1 MNRFIILYLAYVI
14 ILFVKCN
21 AKINVNIKVSSN
33 RAVSGVNFTGDHKKL
48 ITDKEIRLY
57 NVSEDNLKYGV
68 KVELGKAP
76 DDIFL
81 KDPTRYGDLYRKY
94 KWNEVRRSLQIQSAE
109 IDDIINEN
117 TVVTTIDHINN
128 TTSKLKKNIRIYKN
142 VHLNVKSLWSDKG
155 MFVDDIPYR
164 VNVSIDLQKF
174 VFENK
179 WRKDNYKTEKMTFG
193 VNSFGIVNIE
203 PGKAVTMKLLGKRT
217 IIIAKLTYVARLTG
231 QIITNYARLY
241 GKYHFYAPSISNIM
255 KAAKLKNEIL
265 TTEYVEIVCYT
276 DPYVEVRDKSTGKK
290 IPIKYPNKAFRY
302 KKTIK

>member
-1 MNRFIILYLAYVI
+1 MLS
-14 ILFVKCN
+14 KCN
-21 AKINVNIKVSSN
+21 GKININIRVASHKTVSS
-33 RAVSGVNFTGDHKKL
+33 VNFTGDNNKL

-68 KVELGKAP
+68 RVELGKAP
-76 DDIFL
+76 DNIFL

-94 KWNEVRRSLQIQSAE
+94 IWNEVRRNLRIQSAE

-117 TVVTTIDHINN
+117 TVVTVIDHINN
-128 TTSKLKKNIRIYKN
+128 TTSKLRKNIRIYKN
-142 VHLNVKSLWSDKG
+142 IHLNTKSLWPDNG

-164 VNVSIDLQKF
+164 VNVSIDLQNF

-179 WRKDNYKTEKMTFG
+179 WRKDNYKTAKMSFG
-193 VNSFGIVNIE
+193 VNSFGYVDIE
-203 PGKAVTMKLLGKRT
+203 PGKAVTMKLLGKKT
-217 IIIAKLTYVARLTG
+217 IIVAKITYIARLTG

-255 KAAKLKNEIL
+255 KAAKLQNEII
-265 TTEYVEIVCYT
+265 TTEYIEIVCHT
-276 DPYVEVRDKSTGKK
+276 DPLIEVRDKFTGKK
-290 IPIKYPNKAFRY
+290 IPIQYANKAFRY